1 MTAPGLSGTNPA
13 GARAT
18 LPASGGASQAG
29 ARRGRNGRQ
38 ERLAKKL
45 LLPVLIPV
53 MVVAA
58 IPIAMAFVRALLTV
72 DGRFAGLDNFAR
84 ILSSPELAG
93 SIKATLIYAVIVVPT
108 EVLVGLGL
116 ATLVHRTVRR
126 GWMRGLIYILA
137 SIPIVI
143 PMIAVGVTFRL
154 IYAADYGLL
163 NVVLGGS
170 GKDQVLWLSDPTL
183 AMLAVAS
190 VDIWQWTPFVYLV
203 LFAGFQTVHHEAVE
217 AAEVDGAGPWARFRH
232 IELPYLRPLLVLVIF
247 FRLADVMWVFDHVYV
262 LTGGGPGTTT
272 QFLSLFMYK
281 VAFRF
286 DQMGP
291 ASALAA
297 MVMVVMTVVYF
308 VINRYLP
315 KESSR

>member
-1 MTAPGLSGTNPA
+1 
-13 GARAT
+13 
-18 LPASGGASQAG
+18 
-29 ARRGRNGRQ
+29 
-38 ERLAKKL
+38 
-45 LLPVLIPV
+45 
-53 MVVAA
+53 VAA
-58 IPIAMAFVRALLTV
+58 IPIAMAFVRALMTA

-84 ILSSPELAG
+84 ILASPELAD
-93 SIKATLIYAVIVVPT
+93 SIKATLIYAAIVVPT

-126 GWMRGLIYILA
+126 GWLRGLIYILA

-154 IYAADYGLL
+154 IYAADYGLA
-163 NVVLGGS
+163 NVALGTS
-170 GKDQVLWLSDPTL
+170 GKDQILWLSNPTL
-183 AMLAVAS
+183 AMLSVAS
-190 VDIWQWTPFVYLV
+190 VDIWQWTPFVFLV

-217 AAEVDGAGPWARFRH
+217 AAEVDGAGPWARFRY
-232 IELPYLRPLLVLVIF
+232 IELPYLRPLLVLVVF
-247 FRLADVMWVFDHVYV
+247 FRMADVMWVFDHVYV

-297 MVMVVMTVVYF
+297 MVMVVMTIVYF

-315 KESSR
+315 KETAR